1 MLLSDMSADENYRLL
16 QEIEANRAFI
26 LTAYLQ
32 NPQLLEQAE
41 DRIKLLLQA
50 PEENQKGNG

>member
-1 MLLSDMSADENYRLL
+1 MTAEENYRLL

-26 LTAYLQ
+26 LAAYLQ

-50 PEENQKGNG
+50 PEAQKVP

>member
-1 MLLSDMSADENYRLL
+1 MTAEENYRLL

-32 NPQLLEQAE
+32 NPALLEQAE
-41 DRIKLLLQA
+41 ERIRLLLQ
-50 PEENQKGNG
+50 PSEISSDHGKT